1 MDEAFGTVDGT
12 GLVEGPRQPLSRSL
26 PGGKN
31 PVSVLMEFSQRTGSS
46 IEFINTGQE
55 GPPHDPRYG
64 SLLSGPGFSPLSLC
78 P

>member
-1 MDEAFGTVDGT
+1 MDEAFGTVGEEGT

-55 GPPHDPRYG
+55 GPPHDPRYC
-64 SLLSGPGFSPLSLC
+64 SLGL
-78 P
+78 